1 MGPLTLT
8 RHAGLWPRRAGT
20 FGTGIGPETGYT
32 WCMIRVFLLDDHEV
46 VRRGLAELLQHEG
59 DIEVVGESGSA
70 PEAARRIPAL
80 RPDVAILDARLP
92 DGNGIDVCRD
102 VRAVDPSIKGL
113 ILTSYEDDEALF
125 AAIMAGAA
133 GYVLKQIRGTDLVDA
148 VRRVAAGQSLLDPAI
163 TARVL
168 ERIRHGVEEPRELKL
183 LTEQER
189 RILEYVAEGL
199 TNREIAGKMFLAEK
213 TVKNYV
219 SSVLAKLG
227 LERRTQAAVLATK
240 LLGEH

>member
-1 MGPLTLT
+1 V
-8 RHAGLWPRRAGT
+8 
-20 FGTGIGPETGYT
+20 
-32 WCMIRVFLLDDHEV
+32 IRVFLLDDHEV
-46 VRRGLAELLQHEG
+46 VRRGLADLLQAEG

-70 PEAARRIPAL
+70 AQATSRIPAL
-80 RPDVAILDARLP
+80 RPDVAVLDARLP

-168 ERIRHGVEEPRELKL
+168 ERIRHGVEEPRELRS
-183 LTEQER
+183 LTDQER
-189 RILEYVAEGL
+189 RILEYIAEGL
-199 TNREIAGKMFLAEK
+199 TNHEIAQRMFLADK

-240 LLGEH
+240 LLGAERRSG

>member
-1 MGPLTLT
+1 
-8 RHAGLWPRRAGT
+8 
-20 FGTGIGPETGYT
+20 
-32 WCMIRVFLLDDHEV
+32 MIRVFLLDDHEV
-46 VRRGLAELLQHEG
+46 VRRGLADLLQSGG

-70 PEAARRIPAL
+70 QEAARRIPAL

-102 VRAVDPSIKGL
+102 VRAVDSSIKGL

-168 ERIRHGVEEPRELKL
+168 ERVRNGVEQPRELRS

-199 TNREIAGKMFLAEK
+199 TNREIAGRMFLAEK

-227 LERRTQAAVLATK
+227 LERRTQAAVLATR
-240 LLGEH
+240 LLGKTP